1 METIKSYYNDTYCF
15 TSEAE
20 IIGSGSD
27 ERGAFITLNSTIFYP
42 QCGGQPSDKGI
53 IIVGEQTI
61 QVTTVRINGDEIR
74 HYTDREYID
83 IVGKNADLK
92 IDGESRIM
100 NAKSHTAGH
109 LLSNIVEQMY
119 PNYIAIK
126 GHHFPG
132 ECYVE
137 FSSIRG
143 LSHALDLDEVNAKIN
158 ELIASDIKTEIR
170 NSSYEELK
178 TLCPDLPYEIP
189 VGKDVRIMRIGD
201 FAYQPCGGTHIKKLS
216 ELNGLSVTK
225 QKIKGETIRIN
236 YTLA

>member
-1 METIKSYYNDTYCF
+1 MKTIKSYYNDTYCF
-15 TSEAE
+15 TGEAQ
-20 IIGSGSD
+20 IIGNGTD

-42 QCGGQPSDKGI
+42 QGGGQPSDKGI
-53 IIVGEQTI
+53 IIVGEQAI
-61 QVTTVRINGDEIR
+61 HVTTVKINGDEIR
-74 HYTDREYID
+74 HYVDREYSD
-83 IVGKNADLK
+83 IVGKNAVLK

-119 PNYIAIK
+119 PNYRAIK

-137 FSSIRG
+137 FSSISG
-143 LSHALDLDEVNAKIN
+143 LAQELDLNALNAKIN

-170 NSSYEELK
+170 NSSYEDLK

-189 VGKDVRIMRIGD
+189 VAKDVRIMRIGD
-201 FAYQPCGGTHIKKLS
+201 FPYQPCGGTHIKSIS
-216 ELNGLSVTK
+216 ELNGLHATK
-225 QKIKGETIRIN
+225 QKAKARKIKIN
-236 YTLA
+236 YTFA